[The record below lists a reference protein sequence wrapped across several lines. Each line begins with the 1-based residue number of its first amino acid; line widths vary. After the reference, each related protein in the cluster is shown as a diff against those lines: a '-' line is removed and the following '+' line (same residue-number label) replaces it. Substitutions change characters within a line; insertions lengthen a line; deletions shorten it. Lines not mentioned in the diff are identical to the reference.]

1 MNVLTQLL
9 PFLYRWCRVWWQRNP
24 ARCVRHWWLPVHQS
38 QQYSTSGAW
47 WKDTER
53 AHVRETDGRGLTSS
67 RWCWWFWRGRG
78 WGIYGWVNSLCL
90 FSFPVEFIEGLL
102 FLLIVQKLVLKKK
115 IQKYKCGLKLIAIKS
130 LKKMHPYCSCLFGV
144 NDCCKLNYWWLQC

>member
-67 RWCWWFWRGRG
+67 RGCWWFWRGRG

-115 IQKYKCGLKLIAIKS
+115 KNTKIQMWVKTYCYKVFKENAS
-130 LKKMHPYCSCLFGV
+130 LLFMFV
-144 NDCCKLNYWWLQC
+144 WS